1 MAHCNSKPRKM
12 KNGGPAA
19 PIMPKEVKKKRNA
32 STERTERPPREAY
45 KKMGFTDA
53 ELKKMGMKD
62 GGEAVPKKFKGF
74 SKLPEAVQ
82 QNMDSGLANKYR
94 YGGEARNSGSQ
105 GSCRGMG
112 SAMRGGSFS
121 GVK

>member
-1 MAHCNSKPRKM
+1 MAKPE
-12 KNGGPAA
+12 A
-19 PIMPKEVKKKRNA
+19 PIMPKEVKLRRKKRSMA
-32 STERTERPPREAY
+32 QDTTEKPPRSAY
-45 KKMGFTDA
+45 KEMGFTDA
-53 ELKKMGMKD
+53 ELKKMGMED

-82 QNMDSGLANKYR
+82 QKMDPGLANKYR
-94 YGGEARNSGSQ
+94 DGGEALNSGSK

-112 SAMRGGSFS
+112 AAMRGGSFS